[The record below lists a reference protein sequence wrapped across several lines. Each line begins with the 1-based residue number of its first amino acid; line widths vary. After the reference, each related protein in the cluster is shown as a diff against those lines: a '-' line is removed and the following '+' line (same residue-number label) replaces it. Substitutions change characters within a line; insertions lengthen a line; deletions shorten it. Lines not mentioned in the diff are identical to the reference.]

1 MKDQPKTEQLVRKF
15 YWCQWDVLHQ
25 RLYYIHYKKQLVDDQ
40 AKVQAILSSM
50 QFYNK
55 AQYDSIVRSLYSV
68 FYKHFYMQKY
78 CYTTFKNEF
87 SILENTCT
95 FILYFYSEIF
105 FQVSFFTQNNEI
117 MNSALKFV

>member
-1 MKDQPKTEQLVRKF
+1 MTPMQKFPSLQYLSILFQIMKDQPKTEQLVRKF

-55 AQYDSIVRSLYSV
+55 AQYDSIVRGSYSL
-68 FYKHFYMQKY
+68 FYKHY
-78 CYTTFKNEF
+78 
-87 SILENTCT
+87 
-95 FILYFYSEIF
+95 
-105 FQVSFFTQNNEI
+105 
-117 MNSALKFV
+117 